1 MTDGPEPRTL
11 GLTCTFPASL
21 ERVYRALTDPTTLV
35 RWWGPA
41 GFTTPE
47 IDFEPA
53 VGAAYRLGM
62 QPPEGERFYL
72 VGEFLEVDAP
82 TRLTFTFR
90 WEDPDP
96 DDRETVVR
104 VSLDAVDGRTRMS
117 LWQGPFVTDAR
128 LVLHRNGWTDSISKL
143 TELLS

>member
-1 MTDGPEPRTL
+1 MTDTPEPLTL
-11 GLTCTFPASL
+11 ALTCTFPASL
-21 ERVYRALTDPTTLV
+21 ERVYQALTDPTALV

-47 IDFEPA
+47 IDFEPG
-53 VGAAYRLGM
+53 VGAGYRLGM

-96 DDRETVVR
+96 DDRDTSVR
-104 VSLDAVDGRTRMS
+104 VSLDMVDGRTRMS
-117 LWQGPFVTDAR
+117 LWQGPFATDAR
-128 LVLHRNGWTDSISKL
+128 LALHRNGWTDSLSKL
-143 TELLS
+143 TALLS